1 MNEITIQVAKDGSPV
16 PLLEGFCL
24 HSLYQPLKEGE
35 GLAEKFLSENT
46 GLYDKPLLVLGLG
59 FGYHILPLL
68 NRFKDIYIAESN
80 QELLK
85 KAKTLECSSLGADSD
100 RATIKDIFEKCV
112 IIDEVS
118 KAPFL
123 PEFYVYS
130 LRSEFR
136 FQEKFFNE
144 VLEAVKLAD
153 KSFVPTFSQI
163 RILVNS
169 PIYGGS
175 YTTAKYVETA
185 LESLG
190 ACVQFTDHS
199 CANELLQ
206 KYLLNQNAN
215 SQLITQLTDLLSETL
230 WSDVLKF
237 KPHIVLFVAQSP
249 FTDKLLKDLNK
260 AGIVS
265 MYWFV
270 EDFRRLTYWKSVYNS
285 FDYFFMIQKGEFE
298 DVLQRSCSSIWGWFP
313 VGAEPKTHKKVN
325 MTVEEKDFYGSDIS
339 FMGAAY
345 PNRVSFFK
353 QFFSRHYEETKQRS
367 NLNFKLWGT
376 GWTES
381 ELSDYINI
389 PLGEQRISIEQS
401 NMIYQATK
409 ININLH
415 SSNDGSSI
423 FDLNGDFVNPRTF
436 EIAACGGFQLVDDRA
451 AVRELF
457 EADVDIVLFSSVEE
471 ALDKAIFY
479 LKNESLR
486 EKISRAGQEKV
497 LKYHAYE
504 HRLKNMIGVA
514 LKHSPKLAVSIQNE
528 DKKLNDL
535 LASINDRE
543 LETFLNGIEPGMRF
557 LYDKVIDKVYETKG
571 DLKRHEALL
580 MLLDTFCVGE

>member
-1 MNEITIQVAKDGSPV
+1 MSEIVIQIAKDGSPV
-16 PLLEGFCL
+16 PLWDGFCL
-24 HSLYQPLKEGE
+24 HSLYQPIKEGE
-35 GLAEKFLSENT
+35 SFAEKFLEENA
-46 GLYDKPLLVLGLG
+46 GQYGKPLLVLGLG

-68 NRFKDIYIAESN
+68 DKFQNIYVAESN
-80 QELLK
+80 QELIN
-85 KAKTLECSSLGADSD
+85 KAKAMWSENSSLPPFKEVGA
-100 RATIKDIFEKCV
+100 TMEKCV
-112 IIDEVS
+112 IIDDVS
-118 KAPFL
+118 KAPHL
-123 PEFYVYS
+123 PEFLVYS

-144 VLEAVKLAD
+144 VQDAVRLAD
-153 KSFVPTFSQI
+153 KNFVPALSQM

-185 LESLG
+185 LKSLG
-190 ACVQFTDHS
+190 ACVHFTDHS
-199 CANELLQ
+199 CANGLLQ
-206 KYLLNQNAN
+206 KYLDSSKKMEESA
-215 SQLITQLTDLLSETL
+215 LITQLTELLSETL
-230 WSDVLKF
+230 WLDVVKF

-249 FTDKLLKDLNK
+249 FTDKLMTALND

-270 EDFRRLTYWKSVYNS
+270 EDFRRLTYWKSVCNS

-298 DVLQRSCSSIWGWFP
+298 EVLQKSCGSIWGWFP
-313 VGAEPKTHKKVN
+313 VGAEPRTHKKVN
-325 MTVEEKDFYGSDIS
+325 MSPEEKEFYGSDIS

-353 QFFSRHYEETKQRS
+353 QFKLPPLKSGEKY
-367 NLNFKLWGT
+367 LKLWGT

-381 ELSDYINI
+381 ELSDYNI

-415 SSNDGSSI
+415 SSNSGI
-423 FDLNGDFVNPRTF
+423 FDINGDFVNPRTF

-457 EADVDIVLFSSVEE
+457 EEDVDIVFFSSAEE
-471 ALDKAIFY
+471 AVDKASFY
-479 LKNESLR
+479 LKNERLR

-497 LKYHAYE
+497 LKYHTYE
-504 HRLKNMIGVA
+504 NRLKNMIDVA
-514 LKHSPKLAVSIQNE
+514 IKHSPKLTINIQNE
-528 DKKLNDL
+528 NKKLNDL
-535 LASINDRE
+535 LISINDRG
-543 LETFLNGIEPGMRF
+543 LETFLNSIEPGMRF
-557 LYDKVIDKVYETKG
+557 LYDQIIDKAYKSEG
-571 DLKRHEALL
+571 ELKNHEALL